1 MSRSQVST
9 VLRVLNLCLLG
20 AYQFGGG
27 RGGGRGGRTRLE
39 ELVEQVDGD
48 TRAVRAEHRVV
59 GGRQEARLVHA
70 DGDHLRRAQVK
81 NTANVGPLAVEC
93 GVQ

>member
-20 AYQFGGG
+20 AYLFGGG
-27 RGGGRGGRTRLE
+27 RGGGGRTRLE

-48 TRAVRAEHRVV
+48 ARAVRAEHRVV
-59 GGRQEARLVHA
+59 GGRQEARFIHA
-70 DGDHLRRAQVK
+70 DGDHLRRAQVE
-81 NTANVGPLAVEC
+81 NAANVGPLAVQC